1 MGFFI
6 KVMVFFVFIEKKISF
21 QPFYTNCYGEK
32 TIIGSTAAFWLS
44 VSFWPKFS

>member
-6 KVMVFFVFIEKKISF
+6 KIRVIFVFIEKKISS

-32 TIIGSTAAFWLS
+32 TTIGSFALS
-44 VSFWPKFS
+44 HFLFL